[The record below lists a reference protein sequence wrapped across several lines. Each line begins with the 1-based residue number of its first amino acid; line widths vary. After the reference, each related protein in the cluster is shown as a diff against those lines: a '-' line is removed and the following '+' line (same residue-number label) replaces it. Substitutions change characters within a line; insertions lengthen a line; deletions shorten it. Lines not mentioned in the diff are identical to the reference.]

1 MSQGAFLLNGKDW
14 KWYPVSRVGGK
25 GAKKRT
31 RQRRRVRRGLSEEAM
46 FEQRPEGS
54 EGGKEHGGDLEEGV
68 LGRENYKHKGIEPS
82 NSMGLWENC
91 K

>member
-1 MSQGAFLLNGKDW
+1 MSQGAFLLNGKD
-14 KWYPVSRVGGK
+14 WYPVSRVGGK

-54 EGGKEHGGDLEEGV
+54 EGGKEHCGDLEEGV
-68 LGRENYKHKGIEPS
+68 LGRETASAKALRQAHAMRPVP
-82 NSMGLWENC
+82 
-91 K
+91 